1 MHIHTLTSLGLRSL
15 REISDG
21 SAYISQNANLCY
33 HHTVNWAQMFR
44 GRRVR
49 VNNFNNNRPLAECEG
64 HVCDPLCSDSG
75 CWGPG
80 PDQCVSCR
88 NYRRDGTC
96 VASCNFHTGRK
107 EEKLPQSRSIEENL
121 SEGFCRKIWKI
132 HTRKDLR
139 MSGSSQAEPIGYL
152 LMNPSPV
159 DSFRQLWLQRS
170 RLSSVRTL
178 PERSEF
184 RGSVREAELHEE
196 GSRTG
201 SLHRTRFCSEKGAP
215 RITISGN
222 RKLSSASSP
231 SSYKVWTAEE
241 EEEMDHDGY
250 VLAGACVT
258 PQRDVRIKQE
268 YEDCEE
274 GVAQQRDS
282 TEKHQ
287 LSGDSDSGIRAVDD
301 QGEAAHGIG
310 RYEYMDIRR
319 SNSIEGEDAAWKRCR
334 SQTSSKS
341 EAKTEETD
349 QIVEVLNKE
358 LEEEEKYDNTNKQP
372 ALQGNASTT
381 VMSRP
386 DVLTAGG
393 EMGEE
398 YEEMTRFGVVP
409 SGWEQA
415 DYQNLPLKGRAVSD
429 GTGRDRCAGIGGYI
443 KVLAGIGE
451 PGSNT
456 SFDNPD
462 YWHSRLFLKPDAV
475 RT

>member
-1 MHIHTLTSLGLRSL
+1 MSKES
-15 REISDG
+15 
-21 SAYISQNANLCY
+21 SA
-33 HHTVNWAQMFR
+33 
-44 GRRVR
+44 
-49 VNNFNNNRPLAECEG
+49 
-64 HVCDPLCSDSG
+64 PLCS
-75 CWGPG
+75 
-80 PDQCVSCR
+80 
-88 NYRRDGTC
+88 
-96 VASCNFHTGRK
+96 TGAV
-107 EEKLPQSRSIEENL
+107 L
-121 SEGFCRKIWKI
+121 
-132 HTRKDLR
+132 
-139 MSGSSQAEPIGYL
+139 SQADATSVAVCCQTSPL
-152 LMNPSPV
+152 PSPT
-159 DSFRQLWLQRS
+159 LLA
-170 RLSSVRTL
+170 RLPGEETTDVGTL
-178 PERSEF
+178 T
-184 RGSVREAELHEE
+184 L
-196 GSRTG
+196 
-201 SLHRTRFCSEKGAP
+201 
-215 RITISGN
+215 IS
-222 RKLSSASSP
+222 
-231 SSYKVWTAEE
+231 
-241 EEEMDHDGY
+241 
-250 VLAGACVT
+250 
-258 PQRDVRIKQE
+258 DVRIKQE

-319 SNSIEGEDAAWKRCR
+319 SNSIEGEDPAWKRCWN
-334 SQTSSKS
+334 QTSSKS
-341 EAKTEETD
+341 EATTEETD
-349 QIVEVLNKE
+349 QIAELLKRE

-372 ALQGNASTT
+372 ALQGNGSTT

-409 SGWEQA
+409 SGWKQA

-429 GTGRDRCAGIGGYI
+429 GMGSDRCAGIGGYI